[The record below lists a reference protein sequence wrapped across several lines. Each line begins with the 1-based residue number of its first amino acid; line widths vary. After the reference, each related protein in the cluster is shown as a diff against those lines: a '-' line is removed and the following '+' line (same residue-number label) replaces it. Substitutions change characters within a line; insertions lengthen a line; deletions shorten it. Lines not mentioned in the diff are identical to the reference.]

1 MSALAHSHRSNRLL
15 AALAPDIQAALEPDM
30 HETMLAQGTVLFEPA
45 APIER
50 IYFPQTGMISLLV
63 VTRDGAMLETST
75 IGREGAVGLHRGLGE
90 RRSFTRATV
99 QIAGTFSIIDA
110 ARFHQAALR
119 YGPVRDL
126 IAEYTERLW
135 VEAQQTAACNAIHDA
150 SSRLCRRLLQC
161 ADRMESDLLPLTQE
175 FLSYM
180 LGVRRTTLTLLAQ
193 ALQQRRAIKYSRGKI
208 RIVDRVLLEASA
220 CECYQIIHQEERSWR
235 RGSKA

>member
-15 AALAPDIQAALEPDM
+15 AALASDIRGALERDM
-30 HETMLAQGTVLFEPA
+30 HEAMLAQGTVLFEPG

-63 VTRDGAMLETST
+63 VTRDGTMLETST
-75 IGREGAVGLHRGLGE
+75 IGREGAVGLHRGLGD

-99 QIAGTFSIIDA
+99 QIAGTFSVIDA
-110 ARFHQAALR
+110 TRFHQAALR
-119 YGPVRDL
+119 HGPVRDL

-135 VEAQQTAACNAIHDA
+135 IEAQQTAACNAIHDA
-150 SSRLCRRLLQC
+150 SSRLCRRLLQS
-161 ADRMESDLLPLTQE
+161 ADRIESDHLPLTQE

-180 LGVRRTTLTLLAQ
+180 LGVRRTTLTLLAR
-193 ALQQRRAIKYSRGKI
+193 ALQQRRAIEYTRGKI

-220 CECYQIIHQEERSWR
+220 CECYQVIHREERAWR
-235 RGSKA
+235 TGAKA